1 MLWLLEKKQKS
12 DMTFT
17 DTASLFKLSE
27 RHGPINYVYADTGI
41 LATTI
46 NNCGLLTFWL
56 RFRLCLMSAVVEN
69 KSEHSEVTVEKGYKC
84 L

>member
-1 MLWLLEKKQKS
+1 
-12 DMTFT
+12 MTFT

-27 RHGPINYVYADTGI
+27 PHSPINYVYADTVI

-56 RFRLCLMSAVVEN
+56 RFCLRNV
-69 KSEHSEVTVEKGYKC
+69 C
-84 L
+84 CR